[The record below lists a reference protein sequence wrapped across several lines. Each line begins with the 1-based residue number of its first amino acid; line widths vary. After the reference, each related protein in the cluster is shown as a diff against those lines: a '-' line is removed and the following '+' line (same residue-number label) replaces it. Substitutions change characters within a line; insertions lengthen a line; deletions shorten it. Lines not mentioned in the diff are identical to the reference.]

1 METSLENI
9 GTLEY
14 VLDKYSKI
22 WSWKVTG
29 DRAVNLISRLV
40 PEAWYGENEHEV
52 IIPDSIE
59 SVKQIKL
66 ILDRY
71 PLEILSKSVWQRKI
85 VKTYAP
91 KPALPPIK
99 HKLKKAKSGEQ
110 FRGKLLNFQKEG
122 LDFLLKSSGNA
133 LLADEMGLGKTVQT
147 LSYVATEKQTFPL
160 LVIAP
165 LVTLQ
170 NWQREIEKFLKK
182 KSRNGR
188 INDSLSPSVTLIRTG
203 KSKELPKSDIYVI
216 NYELLF
222 KRYDDLSKVGIKTVV
237 CDEVHNLRSKT
248 TQKYKSVKK
257 LAALPSVL
265 YRIGLSGTPIYNRGS
280 EIWPIIDILKPGLLG
295 SFKEFCEY
303 FCYVND
309 KGKAIVLENKR
320 TSLRNELQKHVM
332 LRRKK
337 SDVLKELKDKV
348 RYKEVIASD
357 TDYYLE
363 ELDKIWKKLEE
374 EQKVAE
380 TEFSKSAS
388 YHRAIQSERQIAGV
402 AKLPHVIN
410 FVKNIMEIEESVVVF
425 CHHKVI
431 HKLLHESLQEFSPV
445 SIIGGQSD
453 TLRQDQI
460 DKFQKGESKLM
471 IAGIRAGNVG
481 INLTRAKYVIFAE
494 LDWSPAIHR
503 QAEDRLHRIGQKNT
517 VFAYYLI
524 GQGTLD
530 DHVANI
536 LVDKSYEIDAIMD
549 DTVDTYENKDKAEL
563 ILAQIQ
569 DKIRSKYLNLLMI
582 CLCGKNENKKGN

>member
-1 METSLENI
+1 MATSLENF

-22 WSWKVTG
+22 WCWKVTG
-29 DRAVNLISRLV
+29 KHAVEMISKLT
-40 PEAWYGENEHEV
+40 PEAWYGENENEV
-52 IIPDSIE
+52 IIADSTE
-59 SVKQIKL
+59 SLKNLKL
-66 ILDRY
+66 LMDRY
-71 PLEILSKSVWQRKI
+71 PLDILSKSIWQRKI
-85 VKTYAP
+85 ITTYAP
-91 KPALPPIK
+91 KPTLPPIK
-99 HKLKKAKSGEQ
+99 HKLKRAKAGEQ
-110 FRGKLLNFQKEG
+110 FRGKLMNFQKEG

-147 LSYVATEKQTFPL
+147 LAYVSTEKQTFPVL
-160 LVIAP
+160 IVAP
-165 LVTLQ
+165 LVTLK
-170 NWQREIEKFLKK
+170 NWEREIEKFLKR

-188 INDSLSPSVTLIRTG
+188 IVESESPSVTLIRTG
-203 KSKELPKSDIYVI
+203 KSKELPKSDMYVI
-216 NYELLF
+216 NYELLL
-222 KRYDDLSKVGIKTVV
+222 KRSEDIEKLGIRTIV

-248 TQKYKSVKK
+248 TQKYKAVKK
-257 LAALPSVL
+257 LAALSTVH

-280 EIWPIIDILKPGLLG
+280 EIWPIVDILKPGLLG

-320 TSLRNELQKHVM
+320 ASLRNELQKHVM

-337 SDVLKELKDKV
+337 ADVLKELKDKV
-348 RYKEVIASD
+348 RYKQVIASD
-357 TDYYLE
+357 TEFYLE
-363 ELDKIWKKLEE
+363 ELDKIWKKLEA
-374 EQKVAE
+374 EQKVAQ

-410 FVKNIMEIEESVVVF
+410 FVKDIMEIEESVVVF

-431 HKLLHESLQEFSPV
+431 HKLLHESLQDFSPV

-453 TLRQDQI
+453 TTRQDQI
-460 DKFQKGESKLM
+460 DKFQRGESKLM

-524 GQGTLD
+524 GNGTLD
-530 DHVANI
+530 DHVASI

-549 DTVDTYENKDKAEL
+549 ETVDTYENKDKAAL

-569 DKIRSKYLNLLMI
+569 DKLHSK
-582 CLCGKNENKKGN
+582 

>member
-1 METSLENI
+1 MATSLENF

-22 WSWKVTG
+22 WCWKVTG
-29 DRAVNLISRLV
+29 KHAVEMISKLT
-40 PEAWYGENEHEV
+40 PEAWYGENENEV
-52 IIPDSIE
+52 IIADSTE
-59 SVKQIKL
+59 SLKNLKL
-66 ILDRY
+66 LMDRY
-71 PLEILSKSVWQRKI
+71 PLDILSKSIWQRKI
-85 VKTYAP
+85 IKTYAP
-91 KPALPPIK
+91 KPTLPPIK
-99 HKLKKAKSGEQ
+99 HKLKRAKAAEQ
-110 FRGKLLNFQKEG
+110 FRGKLMNFQKEG

-147 LSYVATEKQTFPL
+147 LAYVSTEKQTFPVL
-160 LVIAP
+160 IVAP
-165 LVTLQ
+165 LVTLK
-170 NWQREIEKFLKK
+170 NWEREIEKFLKR

-188 INDSLSPSVTLIRTG
+188 IVESESPSVTLIRTG
-203 KSKELPKSDIYVI
+203 KSKELPKSDMYVI
-216 NYELLF
+216 NYELLL
-222 KRYDDLSKVGIKTVV
+222 KRSEDIEKIGIRTIV

-248 TQKYKSVKK
+248 TQKYKAVKK
-257 LAALPSVL
+257 LAALSTVH

-280 EIWPIIDILKPGLLG
+280 EIWPIVDILKPGLLG

-320 TSLRNELQKHVM
+320 ASLRNELQKHVM

-337 SDVLKELKDKV
+337 ADVLKELKDKV
-348 RYKEVIASD
+348 RYKQVIASD
-357 TDYYLE
+357 TEFYLE
-363 ELDKIWKKLEE
+363 ELDKIWKKLEA
-374 EQKVAE
+374 EQKVAQ

-410 FVKNIMEIEESVVVF
+410 FVKDIMEIEESVVVF

-431 HKLLHESLQEFSPV
+431 HKLLHESLQDFSPV

-453 TLRQDQI
+453 TTRQDQI
-460 DKFQKGESKLM
+460 DKFQRGESKLM

-524 GQGTLD
+524 GNGTLD
-530 DHVANI
+530 DHVASI

-549 DTVDTYENKDKAEL
+549 ETVDTYENKDKAAL

-569 DKIRSKYLNLLMI
+569 DKIHSK
-582 CLCGKNENKKGN
+582 

>member
-1 METSLENI
+1 METSLETF

-22 WSWKVTG
+22 WSWKITG
-29 DRAVNLISRLV
+29 DRAVNMISRLV
-40 PEAWYGENEHEV
+40 PEAWYGENENEV
-52 IIPDSIE
+52 IVPDSTE

-66 ILDRY
+66 IMDRY
-71 PLEILSKSVWQRKI
+71 PLDILSKSTWQRKI
-85 VKTYAP
+85 IKTFAP
-91 KPALPPIK
+91 KPTLPPIK
-99 HKLKKAKSGEQ
+99 HKLKRAKAGEQ

-147 LSYVATEKQTFPL
+147 LAYVASEKQTFPL
-160 LVIAP
+160 LVVAP
-165 LVTLQ
+165 LVTLK
-170 NWQREIEKFLKK
+170 NWEREIEKFLKK

-188 INDSLSPSVTLIRTG
+188 IIESESPSVTLIRTG
-203 KSKELPKSDIYVI
+203 KSKDLPKTDIYVI

-222 KRYDDLSKVGIKTVV
+222 KRNDDLSKVGIKTLV

-248 TQKYKSVKK
+248 TQKYKSIKK
-257 LAALPSVL
+257 LAALPSVC

-320 TSLRNELQKHVM
+320 ASLRNELQKHVM

-348 RYKEVIASD
+348 RYKEVISSD
-357 TDYYLE
+357 TDFYLE
-363 ELDKIWKKLEE
+363 ELDKIWKKLEK
-374 EQKVAE
+374 EQKDAE
-380 TEFSKSAS
+380 TAFSKSAS
-388 YHRAIQSERQIAGV
+388 YHRAIQSERQIAGL
-402 AKLPHVIN
+402 AKLSHVIN

-425 CHHKVI
+425 CHHKII
-431 HKLLHESLQEFSPV
+431 HKLLNENLQEFSPV

-453 TLRQDQI
+453 NLRQDQI

-524 GQGTLD
+524 GNGTLD

-549 DTVDTYENKDKAEL
+549 ETADTYENKDKAEL

-569 DKIRSKYLNLLMI
+569 DKIRTK
-582 CLCGKNENKKGN
+582 

>member
-1 METSLENI
+1 MTTSLENF

-14 VLDKYSKI
+14 VQDKYSKL
-22 WSWKVTG
+22 WSWKITG
-29 DRAVNLISRLV
+29 KLAIDKISSLSSK
-40 PEAWYGENEHEV
+40 AWYGENEHEV
-52 IIPDSIE
+52 IIEDSTDSI
-59 SVKQIKL
+59 KQLKL
-66 ILDRY
+66 LMDRF
-71 PLEILSKSVWQRKI
+71 PLEILSKTVWQRKI

-91 KPALPPIK
+91 KPTLPPIK
-99 HKLKKAKSGEQ
+99 HKLKRAKPGEQ
-110 FRGKLLNFQKEG
+110 FRGKLMNFQKEG

-147 LSYVATEKQTFPL
+147 LSYVSTEKQTFPVL
-160 LVIAP
+160 IVAP
-165 LVTLQ
+165 LVTLN
-170 NWQREIEKFLKK
+170 NWEREIEKFLKK

-188 INDSLSPSVTLIRTG
+188 ILESNSPSVTLIRTG
-203 KSKELPKSDIYVI
+203 KSKELPQTDIYVI
-216 NYELLF
+216 NYELLL
-222 KRYDDLSKVGIKTVV
+222 KRSGDLEKVGIRTIV

-248 TQKYKSVKK
+248 TQKYKAVKK
-257 LAALPSVL
+257 LAALPTVQ

-320 TSLRNELQKHVM
+320 ASLRNELQKHVM

-337 SDVLKELKDKV
+337 ADVLKELKDKV

-363 ELDKIWKKLEE
+363 ELDKIWKKLED
-374 EQKVAE
+374 EQKEAQ

-453 TLRQDQI
+453 STRQDQI

-481 INLTRAKYVIFAE
+481 INLTKAKYVIFAE

-524 GQGTLD
+524 GNGTLD
-530 DHVANI
+530 DHVASI

-549 DTVDTYENKDKAEL
+549 ETVDTYENKDKAAL

-569 DKIRSKYLNLLMI
+569 NKIHSK
-582 CLCGKNENKKGN
+582 